1 MGHRFLEILGTPAVH
16 AAQAEHGSRQAYAR
30 LEGGAPGY
38 DRLGADEV
46 TFITGRDGMVM
57 ASVSETGWPY
67 VQHRGGPAGFLKVL
81 DERTIG
87 FADYRGNKQYISV
100 GNTRGNHRV
109 ALLLID
115 HAMRRRLKVL
125 GRAEQVDLSR
135 DTGLAAQLVD
145 GGYAAKVERGWRIHV
160 EAFDWNC
167 PQHITPRFTAVELED
182 LIAPMRVELDRLQM
196 ENLALKARLERSRLR
211 EITP

>member
-1 MGHRFLEILGTPAVH
+1 MGHRFLEITGTPAVH
-16 AAQAEHGSRQAYAR
+16 AAQAEQGSRHAYAR
-30 LEGGAPGY
+30 MEVGPPDNHL
-38 DRLGADEV
+38 LGAEERA
-46 TFITGRDGMVM
+46 FIAERDGMVM

-100 GNTRGNHRV
+100 GNTRGNDRV

-115 HAMRRRLKVL
+115 HAHRRRLKLL
-125 GRAEQVDLSR
+125 GRAEQVDLR
-135 DTGLAAQLVD
+135 QDPALARQLID
-145 GGYAAKVERGWRIHV
+145 PGYAAKVERGWRIRV

-167 PQHITPRFTAVELED
+167 PQHITPRFSTDEIAELV
-182 LIAPMRVELDRLQM
+182 APMRLALDRLQA
-196 ENLALKARLERSRLR
+196 ENDALRARLAGVHPRGTTR
-211 EITP
+211 